1 MMFLMMIAAASAL
14 EGLPGQWLPGAS
26 PLSARQG
33 WVGAG
38 VAWDWSGPGGVGQGV
53 LMRGVVGAGPR
64 LAINAEGHL
73 TRGDPLSDLGLGI
86 RHIVLNKDGF
96 RLAPFAHLEFDGA
109 GMDGYFGL
117 AGQAD
122 GSKVDFDAS
131 LSLLRFRAEESASS
145 ATLLLPPESMTA
157 LDAGVTIAPASQQ
170 ELRVGI
176 LSDER
181 VRLSLG
187 YRWLGPW
194 WLISADLLYRPNDA
208 GARLV
213 ASLRF

>member
-1 MMFLMMIAAASAL
+1 MFLMLISAAAAL
-14 EGLPGQWLPGAS
+14 EGMPGQWLPGAS

-38 VAWDWSGPGGVGQGV
+38 VAWDWSGPGGASQGL

-73 TRGDPLSDLGLGI
+73 TRGDPISDLGIGL
-86 RHIVLNKDGF
+86 RHIVWNKEGF
-96 RLAPFAHLEFDGA
+96 RLAPFGHFEFNGV
-109 GMDGYFGL
+109 GMDGIIGL
-117 AGQAD
+117 AGQVD
-122 GSKVDFDAS
+122 GSKLDFDAS
-131 LSLLRFRAEESASS
+131 LSLLTFRAEENAGS
-145 ATLLLPPESMTA
+145 ATLLLPPQSMTA
-157 LDAGVTIAPASQQ
+157 LDAGVTLAPASQQ
-170 ELRVGI
+170 ELRLGI
-176 LSDER
+176 LSDDR
-181 VRLSLG
+181 VRMSLG

-194 WLISADLLYRPNDA
+194 WLISADLLLWPDDT

>member
-1 MMFLMMIAAASAL
+1 MILMLISAAVAL
-14 EGLPGQWLPGAS
+14 EGQPGQWLPGAS

-38 VAWDWSGPGGVGQGV
+38 VAWDWSGPGGAGQGL

-73 TRGDPLSDLGLGI
+73 TRGDPISDLGIGL
-86 RHIVLNKDGF
+86 RHNIWSQDGF
-96 RLAPFAHLEFDGA
+96 TLAPFAHLEFDGA
-109 GMDGYFGL
+109 GTDGYFGL
-117 AGQAD
+117 AGHVDGARAD
-122 GSKVDFDAS
+122 IDAS
-131 LSLLRFRAEESASS
+131 LSLLTMRAEEGAST
-145 ATLLLPPESMTA
+145 AQLLLPPESMTA

-170 ELRVGI
+170 ELRLGV

-181 VRLSLG
+181 MRLSLG

-194 WLISADLLYRPNDA
+194 WLVSADLLYRPGDT
-208 GARLV
+208 GARLL
-213 ASLRF
+213 AALRF

>member
-1 MMFLMMIAAASAL
+1 MFLMLISAAAAL
-14 EGLPGQWLPGAS
+14 EGMPGQWLPGAS

-33 WVGAG
+33 WVGLG
-38 VAWDWSGPGGVGQGV
+38 VAWDWSGPGGAGPGV
-53 LMRGVVGAGPR
+53 LMRGVVGASPR
-64 LAINAEGHL
+64 MAINAEGHL

-86 RHIVLNKDGF
+86 RHIVYSKDGF

-117 AGQAD
+117 AGHAD
-122 GSKVDFDAS
+122 GSRADLDVS
-131 LSLLRFRAEESASS
+131 LSLLTLRADEGASQ

-157 LDAGVTIAPASQQ
+157 LDAGVTISPASQQ
-170 ELRVGI
+170 ELRMGI

-181 VRLSLG
+181 VRLTLG

-194 WLISADLLYRPNDA
+194 WLISADLLFWPGDT

>member
-1 MMFLMMIAAASAL
+1 MFLMLISAAAAL
-14 EGLPGQWLPGAS
+14 EGMPGQWLPGAS

-38 VAWDWSGPGGVGQGV
+38 VAWDWSGPGGASQGL

-73 TRGDPLSDLGLGI
+73 TRGDPISDLGIGL
-86 RHIVLNKDGF
+86 RHIVWNKEGF
-96 RLAPFAHLEFDGA
+96 RLAPFGHFEFNGA
-109 GMDGYFGL
+109 GMDGIIGL
-117 AGQAD
+117 AGQVD
-122 GSKVDFDAS
+122 GSKLDFDAS
-131 LSLLRFRAEESASS
+131 LSLLTFRAEESAGS
-145 ATLLLPPESMTA
+145 ATLLLPPQSMTA
-157 LDAGVTIAPASQQ
+157 LDAGVTFAPASQQ
-170 ELRVGI
+170 ELRLGI
-176 LSDER
+176 LSDDR

-194 WLISADLLYRPNDA
+194 WLISADLLLWPDDT